1 MSDQFQVNI
10 MTPSSF
16 VNEFRETNSAS
27 AGGRVARVR
36 LRSVALPVE
45 HGGWG
50 LLLEPIALGLLVAPS
65 LSGICLSVAAA
76 GAFLARHPLKL
87 VMADRQRRRRFPR
100 TAAAE
105 RFALLYAVISVA
117 GMLGAAATA
126 ADFKFLLPM
135 LAATPFAATQLFHDL
150 KGRSR
155 SLAAET
161 TGAVAIVSMSA
172 SVALAGGWDL
182 PAAIALWAVLAARAV
197 PAILY
202 VRARIAELH
211 GETPSVAPPLVLHGL
226 ALVAVLLLMLLGVAS
241 GLALLAMC
249 VLLLRAVHGFSA
261 PPPAATARQIGVREV
276 GFGAL
281 TVSAAA
287 AGYLLGW

>member
-1 MSDQFQVNI
+1 

-16 VNEFRETNSAS
+16 VNEFRETDSAH
-27 AGGRVARVR
+27 AVGRDARVR

-65 LSGICLSVAAA
+65 LTGFCLSFAAA
-76 GAFLARHPLKL
+76 GAFLARHPFKI
-87 VMADRQRRRRFPR
+87 VIADLRRRRRFPR

-105 RFALLYAVISVA
+105 RFALLYGFISVA
-117 GMLGAAATA
+117 GMIGAAATA
-126 ADFKFLLPM
+126 ADFKFLLPL
-135 LAATPFAATQLFHDL
+135 LAATPFAATQLFNDV

-155 SLAAET
+155 SLIAET
-161 TGAVAIVSMSA
+161 TGAVALAALSA
-172 SVALAGGWDL
+172 SVALAGGWEI
-182 PAAIALWAVLAARAV
+182 PAAVALWAVLAARAV

-211 GETPSVAPPLVLHGL
+211 GETPSVAPSLFLHGL
-226 ALVAVLLLMLLGVAS
+226 ALVAVLLLTLLGVAS

-261 PPPAATARQIGVREV
+261 PQQAATARQIGVREI

-281 TVSAAA
+281 TVFAVA
-287 AGYLLGW
+287 AGHLLRW